1 MTFKGEILSNSYINS
16 KIKVPRLEFIRGKNN
31 DAFKDVNEDYTI
43 LNNSFEITSE
53 DYSYDLYNFQY
64 SRDYLPLIIT
74 VMDSKGKLKVIETK
88 IQKDKF
94 DFKFHREGKEVRLTF
109 NLGEIIIE

>member
-1 MTFKGEILSNSYINS
+1 
-16 KIKVPRLEFIRGKNN
+16 
-31 DAFKDVNEDYTI
+31 
-43 LNNSFEITSE
+43 
-53 DYSYDLYNFQY
+53 
-64 SRDYLPLIIT
+64 
-74 VMDSKGKLKVIETK
+74 MDSKGKLKVIETK